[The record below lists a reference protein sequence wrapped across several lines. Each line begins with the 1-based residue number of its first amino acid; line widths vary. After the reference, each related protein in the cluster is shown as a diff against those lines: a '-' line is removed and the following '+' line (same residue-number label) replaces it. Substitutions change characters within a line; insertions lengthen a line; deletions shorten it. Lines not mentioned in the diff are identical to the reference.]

1 MTSIQLAG
9 LMAEFDQVTRHL
21 VDSGMS
27 LRDVP
32 VLGGS
37 QGGSVHF
44 SFEMSK
50 LDLDR
55 AVVLELNRGL
65 YPSAKVA
72 RSDALNMG
80 FVCRELSRRIDGVD
94 SIVLPAGPG
103 LVGYKAVASIHVVR
117 INRVGAPKIV
127 SRGGVPAVLF
137 AVSGGE

>member
-1 MTSIQLAG
+1 MAG

-21 VDSGMS
+21 VDSGVS
-27 LRDVP
+27 LKDVP

-37 QGGSVHF
+37 QGGPVHF

-50 LDLDR
+50 AEFGR
-55 AVVLELNRGL
+55 AVVLELNRAL

-72 RSDALNMG
+72 RNDALKVV
-80 FVCRELSRRIDGVD
+80 FVRRELSRRLGEID

-103 LVGYKAVASIHVVR
+103 LVGYKAVSSIHVVR
-117 INRVGAPKIV
+117 INREGAPRIV
-127 SRGGVPAVLF
+127 ARGGVPAVLF